1 MKPMLAVTYD
11 EGLLDPDAEIIIQP
25 KYDGIRALVS
35 LNSDG
40 SFNVVSR
47 TGKPLVGLA
56 GVMKFCT
63 LKVLDLLQE
72 GATLDGEL
80 VLSRSC
86 GKSVDFNELSG
97 LVRRLDP
104 SAESEKTERLC
115 YMIYD
120 YIAPNADV
128 TMDKRR
134 YRLSMADDM
143 CVIAGTEAWPFEIP
157 EYLDDYVKR
166 GYEGIMVRTL
176 DGVYE
181 QGKRSKGLIKVKKFD
196 SDEFPIIG
204 AIEGKGKLAGKLGA
218 FEVSTPEGEKFA
230 VKMATT
236 DTELAA
242 IWADKDS
249 YMHEMLTV
257 KFQGK
262 SEKGIPRFPIG
273 IAIRNYE

>member
-1 MKPMLAVTYD
+1 MKPMLAVTYE
-11 EGLLDPDAEIIIQP
+11 EGLLNPDSEIIIQP

-47 TGKPLVGLA
+47 TGKPLVGLD

-63 LKVLDLLQE
+63 LKVLDLLKE

-80 VLSRSC
+80 VLSRSG

-97 LVRRLDP
+97 LVRCLDP
-104 SAESEKTERLC
+104 VTTAEKTDRLC

-120 YIAPNADV
+120 YISPDEGV

-134 YRLSMADDM
+134 YRLYMADDM

-157 EYLDDYVKR
+157 QYLDDYVNR
-166 GYEGIMVRTL
+166 GYEGIMVRTI

-196 SDEFPIIG
+196 SDEFPIVN
-204 AIEGKGKLAGKLGA
+204 AIEGKGKLSGKLGA
-218 FEVSTPEGEKFA
+218 FEVSTPEGERFT
-230 VKMATT
+230 VKMAAPE
-236 DTELAA
+236 DELAVM
-242 IWADKDS
+242 WADKDS
-249 YMHEMLTV
+249 YLHEMLTV

-262 SEKGIPRFPIG
+262 SAKGIPRFPIG